1 MVRYRYRRFRRNL
14 FRYILLLII
23 SVLSIA
29 GIYYKNNI
37 LQLWNNV
44 SNTFIDLTGARIK
57 TIIVIGASPKV
68 EKLIIEKLGIKPGDS
83 IFKVSTTSLLNN
95 LINIGWIKDVSI
107 HKILPNIIKIQVNER
122 LPIAIYYHNKTY
134 TLIDK
139 DGHFIEDVTVNPNLP
154 LVSGIDANLNIFKML
169 QILDKYSSIKKEL
182 HSVIYVRQRRWD
194 IILNNKITIKLPSCN
209 DSLMYKSL
217 NTLNKLLKQ
226 PNIQNSVV
234 SIDMRIPSNI
244 IIQGL
249 KPKNDQRA
257 TTKK

>member
-1 MVRYRYRRFRRNL
+1 M
-14 FRYILLLII
+14 
-23 SVLSIA
+23 S
-29 GIYYKNNI
+29 NI
-37 LQLWNNV
+37 
-44 SNTFIDLTGARIK
+44 FIDLTGARIK

-83 IFKVSTTSLLNN
+83 IFKVSTTNLLNN